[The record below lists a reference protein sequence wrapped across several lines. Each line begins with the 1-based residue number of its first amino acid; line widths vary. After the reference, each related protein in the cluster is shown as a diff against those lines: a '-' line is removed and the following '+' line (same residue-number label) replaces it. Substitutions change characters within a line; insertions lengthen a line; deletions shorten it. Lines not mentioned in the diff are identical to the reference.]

1 MPPHQRSV
9 RTPRLLSAGGETS
22 PPLLDRRPAGRSTTS
37 GLAGRFRVN
46 AWSALALP
54 ALVIIG
60 LFFAYPVVEILRR
73 SLTDFQAPEVGG
85 LDNYRW
91 FFDTA
96 VNVTVLKRTFSTAAI
111 VTLVTGVVA
120 FPYAYLMTLVGPRAR
135 LLMLALVLV
144 PFWTSLM
151 VRNYA
156 WIVLLQP
163 NGPVNGFLDAVGIG
177 RVELLGTLRGVVI
190 GMSQV
195 LLPFVVLP
203 MYARLRNVDR
213 RLLLAAQS
221 LGAPPWRAFLRVYLP
236 LSMPGLLA
244 GALLAFVLSLGFYIT
259 PVLLGSS
266 QQTLI
271 SPLIV
276 TQISELLNW
285 GRAGAIA
292 AVLLFSTLLLLA
304 IVSLAS
310 RRLLLRS
317 EGSDVADGATLG
329 TSHPRRSVG
338 RVALRVWCGIVGV
351 WLLAPTLVVIPLS
364 FTGTKTFSFP
374 PKTWS
379 TQWWTELFTDPEWK
393 DAIVHSV
400 QIALVVAVL
409 ATIIGTAAALALSRG
424 RLPAQG
430 AFSALFLSPLIVPI
444 VVSAIGIYAVFIG
457 WHLTGT
463 FWGFVVAHTVIA
475 TPFAIVPTL
484 ATLRGFDRRL
494 EMAAASLGAGP
505 VTTFRKVTL
514 PLIRAGMLSGT
525 LFAFAAS
532 LDETVVSL
540 FLVSPTYRTLPVQM
554 FTSVTRD
561 VDPTVAAA
569 ATLIFLLT
577 SVIVAAALVGHMR
590 RKVVR

>member
-1 MPPHQRSV
+1 VVRHQLRQGEQ
-9 RTPRLLSAGGETS
+9 RLHGVAVGIDVLSA
-22 PPLLDRRPAGRSTTS
+22 
-37 GLAGRFRVN
+37 LAARTRIN

-54 ALVIIG
+54 ALAVIGVIY
-60 LFFAYPVVEILRR
+60 AYPLVAILLR
-73 SLTDFQAPEVGG
+73 SLTDFQAPQVGG

-96 VNVTVLKRTFSTAAI
+96 VNVRVLERTFSTAGI
-111 VTLVTGVVA
+111 VTLVTAVVG
-120 FPYAYLMTLVGPRAR
+120 FPYAYLMTLVGRRTR

-163 NGPVNGFLDAVGIG
+163 NGPVNDVLHALGLG

-203 MYARLRNVDR
+203 MYARLRNIDR

-221 LGAPPWRAFLRVYLP
+221 LGAPPWRAFLRVYMP
-236 LSMPGLLA
+236 LSVPGLLA

-285 GRAGAIA
+285 GRAGAMA
-292 AVLLFSTLLLLA
+292 AILLVSTLLLLA
-304 IVSLAS
+304 AVSLAS
-310 RRLLLRS
+310 RRLLRRT
-317 EGSDVADGATLG
+317 EGSDVADGAALA
-329 TSHPRRSVG
+329 PPAARRSFGNV
-338 RVALRVWCGIVGV
+338 VLRIWCGIVGL

-374 PKTWS
+374 PRTWS
-379 TQWWTELFTDPEWK
+379 THWWNELFSNPQWR
-393 DAIVHSV
+393 DAIVHSL
-400 QIALVVAVL
+400 QIAVVVAIL
-409 ATIIGTAAALALSRG
+409 ATVIGTAAALALSRG
-424 RLPAQG
+424 RFPGRG
-430 AFSALFLSPLIVPI
+430 AFNALFLSPLIVPI
-444 VVSAIGIYAVFIG
+444 VVSAVAIYAVFIG
-457 WHLTGT
+457 WQLTGT
-463 FWGFVVAHTVIA
+463 FWGFVLAHTVIA

-494 EMAAASLGAGP
+494 ETASASLGAGP

-514 PLIRAGMLSGT
+514 PLILPGVLAGA

-540 FLVSPTYRTLPVQM
+540 FLVSPTFRTLPVEM

-569 ATLIFLLT
+569 ATLIFALT
-577 SVIVAAALVGHMR
+577 TVIVGAALVTQL
-590 RKVVR
+590 RKRVDR